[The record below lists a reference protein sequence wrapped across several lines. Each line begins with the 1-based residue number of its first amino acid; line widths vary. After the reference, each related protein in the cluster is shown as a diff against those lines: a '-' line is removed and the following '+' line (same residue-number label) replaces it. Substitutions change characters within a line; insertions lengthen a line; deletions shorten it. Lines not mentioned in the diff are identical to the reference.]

1 MSRSFDAALSAQ
13 AKPAIPGLRIGQ
25 SGMKVAIVEREL
37 FGHLRQL
44 RLHAHQNPGANS
56 GNKIGRS
63 VAGAAIYRPTRYALG
78 RNRRSLTCS
87 NGSKACNT

>member
-13 AKPAIPGLRIGQ
+13 AKPAIPGLRLGQ
-25 SGMKVAIVEREL
+25 SGMKVVIVEREL
-37 FGHLRQL
+37 YGHLRQL

-63 VAGAAIYRPTRYALG
+63 VAGAAAIYRPTRYALR

-87 NGSKACNT
+87 NGSLV

>member
-13 AKPAIPGLRIGQ
+13 AKPAIPGLRRQ

-63 VAGAAIYRPTRYALG
+63 VAGAAAIYRPTRYALR